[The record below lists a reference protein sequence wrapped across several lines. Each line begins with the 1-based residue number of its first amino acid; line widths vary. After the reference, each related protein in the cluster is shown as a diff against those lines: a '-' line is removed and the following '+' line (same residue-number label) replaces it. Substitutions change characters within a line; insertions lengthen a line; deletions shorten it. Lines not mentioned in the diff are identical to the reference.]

1 MQFSYVLIDGS
12 QVIESTLESIS
23 VYDEFMCV
31 AVCKSRTAGINKIL
45 ELKPNLVFM
54 NISASEAPS
63 EDAITLSLLSELYEF
78 LDVLPTIIV
87 LNTSKDQ
94 AFESYQRGVSGY
106 LLHPIDSN
114 ELRKCLL
121 RYQKTHKALYA
132 DKIAI
137 KSNGDYHFIT
147 TQDIVYLKADNNTTD
162 FYLQSGK
169 VITAFKTLKHFE
181 QLLPFYFFRIHH
193 GYVINVNHVSRINL
207 GKSRCYLLNN
217 EISVPFSR
225 TYKEAID
232 TIIIRIS

>member
-1 MQFSYVLIDGS
+1 
-12 QVIESTLESIS
+12 
-23 VYDEFMCV
+23 
-31 AVCKSRTAGINKIL
+31 
-45 ELKPNLVFM
+45 M
-54 NISASEAPS
+54 NISASQSPS
-63 EDAITLSLLSELYEF
+63 EDAITLSLLSELHEF